1 MDAAKQV
8 EPHEGFVNT
17 PDGKLHY
24 LDWRGPDPQI
34 HFLHA
39 NGFCAGTYSPFIKHL
54 VDDFHIFASDIRGH
68 GGSDQPNIER
78 IRSWTV
84 FAQDLKTLIEQ
95 TMVPPII
102 AMGHSLGAVT
112 TYIAAAKY
120 PHLFSSIV
128 LIDPVIL
135 PYRLLWRIAAVKMLG
150 LRDKLPLARTARRRR
165 RIFQGKKQALKLF
178 AAGRGIFKKWSKEF
192 VQAYLECG
200 LLEKDSETAVLKCD
214 PELEAQIFESV
225 PVGVWRY
232 AKKISCP
239 VLAIRGALSDT
250 FYADSAQRLN
260 GRISDFE
267 VVTIPGSGHFIPMEK
282 PEECAQVIR
291 DFLDRKLGLSR
302 Q

>member
-1 MDAAKQV
+1 MDAANQV
-8 EPHEGFVNT
+8 EPREGFVDT

-39 NGFCAGTYSPFIKHL
+39 NGFCAGTYSPFVKYL
-54 VDDFHIFASDIRGH
+54 FSDFHIFASDIRGH

-78 IRSWTV
+78 IRNWTI

-95 TMVPPII
+95 TMVPPVIG
-102 AMGHSLGAVT
+102 MGHSLGAVT

-120 PHLFSSIV
+120 PHLFSGIV

-135 PYRLLWRIAAVKMLG
+135 PYRLLWLIAAVKLLG
-150 LRDKLPLARTARRRR
+150 LRGKLPLAKTARRRR
-165 RIFQGKKQALKLF
+165 RNFQGKKQALKLF
-178 AAGRGIFKKWSKEF
+178 AAGRGIFKTWSKEF

-200 LLEKDSETAVLKCD
+200 LLEKDSETAVLTCD

-232 AKKISCP
+232 AGKITCP
-239 VLAIRGALSDT
+239 VLAIRGELSDT
-250 FYADSAQRLN
+250 FYADSAQRLK

-267 VVTIPGSGHFIPMEK
+267 LVTIPNSGHFIPMEK

-291 DFLDRKLGLSR
+291 DFLDRKLGLSAP
-302 Q
+302 